1 DYQENYTHG
10 LEVLQTIDTS
20 QDYIDEA
27 FERIVPI
34 DLFESDKQTAS
45 EVEKLIDDLPKVDE
59 VELVD
64 SEQISSVRE
73 AYDALTESQQSHVS
87 NVEKLELAESRL
99 AELEKEEADKQAAS
113 EVEKLINSLPELDA
127 IELSD
132 SEQIEFAR

>member
-1 DYQENYTHG
+1 SEYYLSDGDVMRTQFTLALGDDIGGGYNNFFGSFNKDDLTKRIAEINSSDLKEEYLSHQDYQENYTHG

-73 AYDALTESQQSHVS
+73 AYDALTE
-87 NVEKLELAESRL
+87 
-99 AELEKEEADKQAAS
+99 
-113 EVEKLINSLPELDA
+113 
-127 IELSD
+127 
-132 SEQIEFAR
+132 